1 MSDNESNAG
10 RSRVPAA
17 SFSRLSATRVVL
29 GLDKAQLIVCVIG
42 LAILVAGAAMGL
54 NVPIMILGALVL
66 AYGIPRIQGLSLVS
80 WTWIW
85 THWRGRL
92 KDGTNRWAY
101 SPLASG
107 RPLGVLGLYGHVED
121 RAQTIEGDGVEVVG
135 TPFQGACYLWDPD
148 KRQATAVLTANV
160 EEWVLS
166 SDRQKAGR
174 AMALNTMLKELS
186 ETDGFIELKETSFV
200 LPGHTPP
207 EPEYLKDDRTPQWA
221 REDLANL
228 WHLPDILTPLQNS
241 NYISVSVNADRLPHV
256 VRKDRTERAAVG
268 IAMGDLIRMT
278 VAPALLDCG
287 ARRNTIHWCSPRR
300 PAVSDPHHRGPGT
313 RERPSTGQQG
323 RSDRHLGGGS
333 QGTRLHHVGLG
344 RGTLVLDLPVARLR
358 RAGRMDTRP
367 GHRPAHDGVLPY
379 LASIDDGTVRSGT
392 AQPQEQHAP
401 TRQTPGP
408 EGEKP

>member
-121 RAQTIEGDGVEVVG
+121 RAQTIEGDVGPIAGCRINPHSGDVADCNVQHRRLAGVIRLLDVI
-135 TPFQGACYLWDPD
+135 A
-148 KRQATAVLTANV
+148 
-160 EEWVLS
+160 
-166 SDRQKAGR
+166 
-174 AMALNTMLKELS
+174 
-186 ETDGFIELKETSFV
+186 
-200 LPGHTPP
+200 
-207 EPEYLKDDRTPQWA
+207 
-221 REDLANL
+221 
-228 WHLPDILTPLQNS
+228 
-241 NYISVSVNADRLPHV
+241 LPHASEDQTYDHQEH
-256 VRKDRTERAAVG
+256 RKH
-268 IAMGDLIRMT
+268 I
-278 VAPALLDCG
+278 
-287 ARRNTIHWCSPRR
+287 
-300 PAVSDPHHRGPGT
+300 
-313 RERPSTGQQG
+313 Q
-323 RSDRHLGGGS
+323 
-333 QGTRLHHVGLG
+333 
-344 RGTLVLDLPVARLR
+344 
-358 RAGRMDTRP
+358 
-367 GHRPAHDGVLPY
+367 
-379 LASIDDGTVRSGT
+379 
-392 AQPQEQHAP
+392 
-401 TRQTPGP
+401 
-408 EGEKP
+408 